1 MAIDNFSEDQFIAI
15 INAHLRPSGPVD
27 SPELLFG
34 REAAL
39 QQIEEAYHSPGRH
52 IFVYGDRGV
61 GKTSVALTA
70 AYHLN
75 PADSAPVIVA
85 GGQTGTF
92 LAMVRA
98 ILVELHGPAGQSR
111 EVVTE
116 KKGIGIKGIG
126 YEVTRERSTG
136 GLPEVYDLNSCVV
149 ALRQACGSDVRRRI
163 VVIDEFDLLSG
174 DTEKAAFAELIKQ
187 VSDRNLP
194 LCFVFVGIGRSL
206 DELLGAHRSTYRY
219 LEGVQLERLNF
230 TGRWDIIDGCA
241 DALGLRV
248 NTDSRLRIA
257 QISDGFPHYVHL
269 VCTKMFWHVFR
280 EEGLI
285 SDVRPEHYVQGV
297 RNAVTSIEVEL
308 KQAYE
313 LATRKYKDEYQEVLW
328 AVADHFELI
337 RNTDSIYESYLRI
350 MKVREKVPL
359 ERRKVSQ
366 KLNALKGSACGQ
378 ILISPRRNWFEFRES
393 MVRGYVR
400 LRAEDSGVRLALDH
414 EPQREPRRATAN
426 PPAAKPIPRS
436 LR

>member
-1 MAIDNFSEDQFIAI
+1 MAIDNLTEDQFIGI
-15 INAHLRPSGPVD
+15 VNAHLRPSGPVE

-34 REAAL
+34 REAAI

-75 PADSAPVIVA
+75 PADSTPVIVA
-85 GGQTGTF
+85 GGTTGTF
-92 LAMVRA
+92 LAIVRA
-98 ILVELHGPAGQSR
+98 ILAEMHGPSGRGR
-111 EVVTE
+111 ETVTE
-116 KKGIGIKGIG
+116 KKGIGLKGIG

-136 GLPEVYDLNSCVV
+136 GVPDVFDLNSCVA
-149 ALRQACGSDVRRRI
+149 ALRDASGSESRRRV
-163 VVIDEFDLLSG
+163 VVIDEFDLLTG
-174 DTEKAAFAELIKQ
+174 DEDKFAFAELIKQ
-187 VSDRNLP
+187 VSDRMLP

-241 DALGLRV
+241 VALGMRV
-248 NTDSRLRIA
+248 NADSRLRIA

-280 EEGLI
+280 EE
-285 SDVRPEHYVQGV
+285 DVIVDATPEHYVQGV

-313 LATRKYKDEYQEVLW
+313 LATRKNKDDYQEVLW
-328 AVADHFELI
+328 AVADHFELA

-350 MKVREKVPL
+350 MRVRDKTPL
-359 ERRKVSQ
+359 ERKKVSQ
-366 KLNALKGSACGQ
+366 KLNALKSKACGQ
-378 ILISPRRNWFEFRES
+378 ILMSPRRNWFEFRES

-400 LRAEDSGVRLALDH
+400 LRAEDNGVRLALDH

-426 PPAAKPIPRS
+426 PPAAIPRS
-436 LR
+436 QR